1 MQLLRYKIVLLSLM
15 MSFKAFAD
23 FPTAKA
29 LFEQQEYALAK
40 PQLETLAELGH
51 LEAQY
56 LLSRMYAEGLGVDP
70 DIKLAYAWTLIA
82 RDAEHPQADKQYKTL
97 RTKLPSRLA
106 GKEVYTTLNN
116 QYGKRALL
124 GNLYPNANRYVNTSS
139 KLKAISQPE
148 PKYPSYFERAG
159 VAAWAVVQYDVTEDG
174 RVDNPNIVASFPIE
188 GIDEY
193 VLEAVKNWTFEPP
206 KDLYGDAI
214 RVELQSHTFRIKS
227 SAGSQTRKFQR
238 DSKEYIDAILAAANA
253 ESAKYQYL
261 YAVLAENNI
270 TSDPSPMNWYLQSA
284 INGYQPAQ
292 YRLAQCLITGNGC
305 DKDPSKAVNW
315 LAISADGGDPKA
327 AYLLAQELLDSN
339 NVNYNPHK
347 AAGYLENAALQEYMP
362 AVTEYASLLA
372 MSDDPTLR
380 DPQKA
385 IRLAEQGRAIDTN
398 NPSLLSTL
406 GVAFIEIGQ
415 QSRGESML
423 KQAIEEA
430 KRRNWTTENFEDLLA
445 DYQTVATSTNSL

>member
-1 MQLLRYKIVLLSLM
+1 MLQLRYSLALLWLIV
-15 MSFKAFAD
+15 SFQVQAD

-29 LFEQQEYALAK
+29 LFEQQEYAKAK
-40 PQLETLAELGH
+40 PKLESLAELGH

-56 LLSRMYAEGLGVDP
+56 LLSRMYAEGLGIDA

-82 RDAEHPQADKQYKTL
+82 RDAKHPLADKQYQEL

-106 GKEVYTTLNN
+106 GKEVYTALNN
-116 QYGKRALL
+116 QYGKQALS
-124 GNLYPNANRYVNTSS
+124 GNLYPSANRYVNTSS
-139 KLKAISQPE
+139 RLKILHQPE

-159 VAAWAVVQYDVTEDG
+159 VAAWAVVHYDVTEDG
-174 RVDNPNIVASFPIE
+174 TIENANVVASFPIE
-188 GIDEY
+188 GINEY
-193 VLEAVKNWTFEPP
+193 VLDAIKSWRFEPP
-206 KDLYGDAI
+206 RDLYGAPV
-214 RVELQSHTFRIKS
+214 RMELQSHTFRVKS
-227 SAGSQTRKFQR
+227 SAGTQARKFQR
-238 DSKEYIDAILAAANA
+238 DNQEYTNAILAAAKA

-261 YAVLAENNI
+261 HAVLAENNI
-270 TSDPSPMNWYLQSA
+270 VTDPSPINWYLQAA

-305 DKDPSKAVNW
+305 DKDPSKALNW
-315 LAISADGGDPKA
+315 LAISADSGDAKA

-339 NVNYNPHK
+339 NVNYNPRK
-347 AAGYLENAALQEYMP
+347 AAGYLESAARQDYLP

-380 DPQKA
+380 DPEKA
-385 IRLAEQGRAIDTN
+385 IKLAEQGRTADAA
-398 NPSLLSTL
+398 NPTLLSIL
-406 GVAFIEIGQ
+406 GIAFIELGQ

-430 KRRNWTTENFEDLLA
+430 KRRNWSIENYEDLLA
-445 DYQTVATSTNSL
+445 DYQTVATSIN

>member
-1 MQLLRYKIVLLSLM
+1 MLQLRYSLALLWLAI
-15 MSFKAFAD
+15 SFQVHAD

-29 LFEQQEYALAK
+29 LFEQQEYTQAK
-40 PQLETLAELGH
+40 PKLEALAELGH

-56 LLSRMYAEGLGVDP
+56 LLSRMYAEGLGVDA

-82 RDAEHPQADKQYKTL
+82 RDGKHPLADKQYLEL

-106 GKEVYTTLNN
+106 GKEVYNTLNN
-116 QYGKRALL
+116 QYGKHALSA
-124 GNLYPNANRYVNTSS
+124 NLYPSANRYVNTSS
-139 KLKAISQPE
+139 RLKALHQPE

-159 VAAWAVVQYDVTEDG
+159 VAAWAVVHYDVTEDG
-174 RVDNPNIVASFPIE
+174 TVENANIAASFPID
-188 GIDEY
+188 GINEY
-193 VLEAVKNWTFEPP
+193 VLDAIKSWRFEPP
-206 KDLYGDAI
+206 KDLYGAPV
-214 RVELQSHTFRIKS
+214 RMELQSHTFRIKN
-227 SAGSQTRKFQR
+227 SAGTQARKFQR
-238 DSKEYIDAILAAANA
+238 DSQEYTDAILAAAKA

-270 TSDPSPMNWYLQSA
+270 ISDPSPVNWYLQAA

-305 DKDPSKAVNW
+305 DKDPNKALNW
-315 LAISADGGDPKA
+315 LAISADGGDAKA
-327 AYLLAQELLDSN
+327 AYLLAQALLDSN
-339 NVNYNPHK
+339 NVNYNPRK
-347 AAGYLENAALQEYMP
+347 AAGYLEGAALQQYMP

-385 IRLAEQGRAIDTN
+385 IRLAEQGRTADAS
-398 NPSLLSTL
+398 NPNLLSIL
-406 GVAFIEIGQ
+406 GIAFIELGQ

-430 KRRNWTTENFEDLLA
+430 KRRNWTFENFEDLLA
-445 DYQTVATSTNSL
+445 DYQTVATSTN